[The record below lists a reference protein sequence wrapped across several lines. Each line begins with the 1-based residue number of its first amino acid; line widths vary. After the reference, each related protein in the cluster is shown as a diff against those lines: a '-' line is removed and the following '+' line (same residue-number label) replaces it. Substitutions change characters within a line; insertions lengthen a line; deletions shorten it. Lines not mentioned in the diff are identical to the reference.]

1 MQINMNELS
10 DWLSDARREL
20 AREREQMIEKIE
32 RLDGLQKMTEVTDEL
47 LSEIE
52 TLKDDNTSLRE
63 QLNEEKRLRAE
74 QEMKMAEM
82 SKLSAGMAKK
92 TSQDDLNKALRTY
105 ANRSKRKT
113 PDKRAFAK
121 TAILEIAN
129 ANGLALPED
138 LAATI
143 DSLDDEQEAKPAE
156 IHNHFEAGSS
166 AQVFNE
172 KVSGTI

>member
-1 MQINMNELS
+1 MQINLNELS

-92 TSQDDLNKALRTY
+92 TSQDDLTKALRTY

>member
-1 MQINMNELS
+1 
-10 DWLSDARREL
+10 
-20 AREREQMIEKIE
+20 
-32 RLDGLQKMTEVTDEL
+32 
-47 LSEIE
+47 
-52 TLKDDNTSLRE
+52 
-63 QLNEEKRLRAE
+63 
-74 QEMKMAEM
+74 MAEM

-92 TSQDDLNKALRTY
+92 TSQDDLTKALRTY

-143 DSLDDEQEAKPAE
+143 DCLDDEQEAKPAE

>member
-1 MQINMNELS
+1 MQINLNELS

-20 AREREQMIEKIE
+20 ARERERMIEKIE

>member
-1 MQINMNELS
+1 MQINLNELS